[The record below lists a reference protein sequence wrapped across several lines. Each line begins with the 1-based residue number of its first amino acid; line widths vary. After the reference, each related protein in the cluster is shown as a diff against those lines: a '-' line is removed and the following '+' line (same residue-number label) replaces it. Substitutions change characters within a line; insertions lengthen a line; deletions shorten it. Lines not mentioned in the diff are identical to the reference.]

1 MFKGVSIALLAAAIF
16 TLLDQA
22 FFYGR
27 HVDAA
32 MSFGREVKRGFG
44 F

>member
-1 MFKGVSIALLAAAIF
+1 MFKVVFGALLAAAIF
-16 TLLDQA
+16 TQFDQA

-32 MSFGREVKRGFG
+32 MSFGRDIKRGFG